1 MSNVPETLVFYSA
14 FDPFDAWQAA
24 LAPHLGARVRMQEA
38 DAVTDP
44 GSVRYALVW
53 MPPERF
59 FARFP
64 NLELV
69 INLGAGVDR
78 LVARDDLP
86 DVPITRLSD
95 PEMAR
100 MMAGYVLFAV
110 LRHARD
116 IPHFEAAQ
124 ARREWAYRHPRPAAE
139 ITVAVLG
146 LGELGALAATEVA
159 RQGFDTHGWATRP
172 RELPGVVCHHGDAAL
187 DDLLARADITVC
199 MLPLTPRTSG
209 LLDAGAFGRMK
220 PGAAFVNAS
229 RGEVVDEAAL
239 ADALRAGHL
248 SGATLDVFVREPLA
262 ADNPLWSLPGVLITP
277 HLASVAL
284 PRSAAPQIAAN
295 IRAIQQGGDL
305 ANVVSRVH
313 GY

>member
-1 MSNVPETLVFYSA
+1 MTDTLVFSSA
-14 FDPFDAWQAA
+14 FDPFDRWHAA
-24 LAPHLGARVRMQEA
+24 LAPLLGDGVRMERA
-38 DAVTDP
+38 EAVTDP
-44 GSVRYALVW
+44 ARVRFALVW
-53 MPPERF
+53 MPPEGF

-78 LVARDDLP
+78 LVARTDLP

-95 PEMAR
+95 PEMGR

-124 ARREWAYRHPRPAAE
+124 ARREWAYKHPRAASD

-146 LGELGALAATEVA
+146 LGDLGARAATEVA
-159 RQGFDTHGWATRP
+159 RQGYDTHGWATRP
-172 RELPGVVCHHGDAAL
+172 RDLPGVTVHCGDDAL
-187 DDLLARADITVC
+187 PGLLARADIVVC
-199 MLPLTPRTSG
+199 MLPLTPATRNR
-209 LLDAGAFGRMK
+209 LDRAAFAAMK
-220 PGAAFVNAS
+220 PGAAFINVS
-229 RGEVVDEAAL
+229 RGEVVDQDALVAAL
-239 ADALRAGHL
+239 RQGALA
-248 SGATLDVFVREPLA
+248 GATLDVFEREPL
-262 ADNPLWSLPGVLITP
+262 DPDHPLWSLPGVLITP

-284 PRSAAPQIAAN
+284 PESAAPQIAAN
-295 IRAIQQGGDL
+295 IRAVREGTPL
-305 ANVVSRVH
+305 AHTVSRTR

>member
-1 MSNVPETLVFYSA
+1 MTDTLVFCSGP
-14 FDPFDAWQAA
+14 DPFDAWRDA
-24 LAPHLGARVRMQEA
+24 LAPLLGDDVRIEDA

-44 GSVRYALVW
+44 DAVRFALVW
-53 MPPERF
+53 MPPEGF

-78 LVARDDLP
+78 LVARSDLP
-86 DVPITRLSD
+86 NVPITRLSD
-95 PEMAR
+95 PEMGK
-100 MMAGYVLFAV
+100 MMAGFALFAV
-110 LRHARD
+110 LRHARE

-124 ARREWAYRHPRPAAE
+124 ARKEWAYRHPRAANE

-146 LGELGALAATEVA
+146 LGELGAMAATEVA

-172 RELPGVVCHHGDAAL
+172 RELPGVTVHCGDDAL
-187 DDLLARADITVC
+187 PDLLGRADIVVC
-199 MLPLTPRTSG
+199 MLPLTPATAER
-209 LLDAGAFGRMK
+209 LDTAAFAAMK
-220 PGAAFVNAS
+220 RGAAFINLS

-239 ADALRAGHL
+239 VDALRNEHL
-248 SGATLDVFVREPLA
+248 SGATLDVFTHEPLA
-262 ADNPLWSLPGVLITP
+262 PDHPLWTLPGVLITP

-284 PRSAAPQIAAN
+284 PKSAAPQIARN
-295 IRAIQQGGDL
+295 IRAVQRGEDL
-305 ANVVSRVH
+305 VNEVSRMR

>member
-1 MSNVPETLVFYSA
+1 MKDTLVFYSGP
-14 FDPFDAWQAA
+14 DPFETWRDA
-24 LAPHLGARVRMQEA
+24 LAPHLGDHVRIENA

-44 GSVRYALVW
+44 ETVRFALVW
-53 MPPERF
+53 MPPEGF

-69 INLGAGVDR
+69 INLGAGVDK

-95 PEMAR
+95 PEMGK
-100 MMAGYVLFAV
+100 MMAGFVLFSV

-124 ARREWAYRHPRPAAE
+124 ARREWAYRHPRAAGD
-139 ITVAVLG
+139 ISVAVLG
-146 LGELGALAATEVA
+146 LGELGALAATEIA
-159 RQGFDTHGWATRP
+159 RQGYDTHGWATRP
-172 RELPGVVCHHGDAAL
+172 RDLAGVTVHCGDAAL
-187 DDLLARADITVC
+187 GDLLAQSDIVVC
-199 MLPLTPRTSG
+199 MLPLTPGTRKR
-209 LLDAGAFGRMK
+209 LDAAAFAAMK
-220 PGAAFVNAS
+220 PGAAFVNVS

-239 ADALRAGHL
+239 VDALRSGHL
-248 SGATLDVFVREPLA
+248 SGATLDVFETEPLA
-262 ADNPLWSLPGVLITP
+262 ADHPLWSMPGVLITP

-284 PRSAAPQIAAN
+284 PKSAAPQIAAN
-295 IRAIQQGGDL
+295 IRAVQTGNALI
-305 ANVVSRVH
+305 NEVSRLR

>member
-1 MSNVPETLVFYSA
+1 MTETLVFYSA
-14 FDPFDAWQAA
+14 FDPFDAWRDA
-24 LAPHLGARVRMQEA
+24 LQPLLGDDVRMVPH

-44 GSVRYALVW
+44 DSVRYALVW
-53 MPPERF
+53 MPPEGF

-64 NLELV
+64 NLALV

-78 LVARDDLP
+78 LVARTDLP

-100 MMAGYVLFAV
+100 MMAGFVLFAV

-124 ARREWAYRHPRPAAE
+124 ARRTWSYRHPRPAAE

-146 LGELGALAATEVA
+146 LGELGATAATEIA

-172 RELPGVVCHHGDAAL
+172 RDLAGVTVHHGIDAL
-187 DDLLARADITVC
+187 DGVLARADIVVC
-199 MLPLTPRTSG
+199 LLPLTAQTRR
-209 LLDAGAFGRMK
+209 LLDRQRFARMK
-220 PGAAFVNAS
+220 PGAAFVNVS
-229 RGEVVDEAAL
+229 RGAVVDEGALVAAL
-239 ADALRAGHL
+239 QDGHL
-248 SGATLDVFVREPLA
+248 SGATLDVFETEPLPPEH
-262 ADNPLWSLPGVLITP
+262 PLWSLPGVLITP

-295 IRAIQQGGDL
+295 IRAVQSGSPVR
-305 ANVVSRVH
+305 NTVSRLH

>member
-1 MSNVPETLVFYSA
+1 MTDTLVFYSGP
-14 FDPFDAWQAA
+14 DPFETWRDA
-24 LAPHLGARVRMQEA
+24 LAPHLGDDVRIENA

-44 GSVRYALVW
+44 DAVRFALVW
-53 MPPERF
+53 MPPEGF

-78 LVARDDLP
+78 LVARGDLP

-95 PEMAR
+95 PEMGK
-100 MMAGYVLFAV
+100 MMAGYVLFAT
-110 LRHARD
+110 LRHARE

-124 ARREWAYRHPRPAAE
+124 ARRDWAYRHPRAASE
-139 ITVAVLG
+139 ISVAVLG

-172 RELPGVVCHHGDAAL
+172 RDLAGVTVHYGDDAL
-187 DDLLARADITVC
+187 EAVLGQADIVVS
-199 MLPLTPRTSG
+199 MLPLTPNTRKR
-209 LLDAGAFGRMK
+209 LDAAAFGAMK
-220 PGAAFVNAS
+220 PGAAFINAS
-229 RGEVVDEAAL
+229 RGEVVDEDALVAAL
-239 ADALRAGHL
+239 QSGHL
-248 SGATLDVFVREPLA
+248 SGATLDVFETEPLA
-262 ADNPLWSLPGVLITP
+262 PDHPLWTLPGVLITP

-284 PRSAAPQIAAN
+284 PKSAAPQIAAN
-295 IRAIQQGGDL
+295 IRAVQSGGAL
-305 ANVVSRVH
+305 INQVSRLH

>member
-1 MSNVPETLVFYSA
+1 MTETLVFYSA
-14 FDPFDAWQAA
+14 FDPFDAWRAA
-24 LAPHLGARVRMQEA
+24 LEPHLGPDVRIERH
-38 DAVTDP
+38 DAVSDP
-44 GSVRYALVW
+44 ESVRHALVW
-53 MPPERF
+53 MPPQGF

-64 NLELV
+64 NLQLV

-95 PEMAR
+95 PEMGR
-100 MMAGYVLFAV
+100 MMASFVLFCV

-124 ARREWAYRHPRPAAE
+124 QRCEWAYLHPRPATE
-139 ITVAVLG
+139 VKVAVLG

-159 RQGFDTHGWATRP
+159 RHGFQTHGWATRP
-172 RELPGVVCHHGDAAL
+172 RDLPGVQVHHGIEALPGVLADA
-187 DDLLARADITVC
+187 DVVVC
-199 MLPLTPRTSG
+199 MLPLTPQTRG
-209 LLDAGAFGRMK
+209 LLDAGFFARMK
-220 PGAAFVNAS
+220 PGAAFVNVS

-239 ADALRAGHL
+239 INALRTGHL
-248 SGATLDVFVREPLA
+248 SGATLDVFEKEPLT
-262 ADNPLWSLPGVLITP
+262 ADHPLWSLPGVLITP

-295 IRAIQQGGDL
+295 IAAIREGSPL
-305 ANVVSRVH
+305 RNTVSRTL